1 MVEGRNFPDD
11 YNLIYKRKLDFV
23 AMKKKKKVAFL
34 NHALKNFQLMCF
46 NSTMH

>member
-23 AMKKKKKVAFL
+23 AMKKKKKS
-34 NHALKNFQLMCF
+34 CF
-46 NSTMH
+46 FKPCSEKFPTNVL

>member
-23 AMKKKKKVAFL
+23 AMKKKKLLF
-34 NHALKNFQLMCF
+34 
-46 NSTMH
+46 